1 MSEVLF
7 YHLEQ
12 QTLEQALPL
21 LLDAT
26 MRRGW
31 KAVVQAGSQERVTAL
46 DSHLWTYRDD
56 AFLPHAAKGDARF
69 AEHADSQP
77 IWLTDEYAIIFF
89 RSFCARQ
96 TNAAYTTLIIP
107 NAAM

>member
-26 MRRGW
+26 MKRGW
-31 KAVVQAGSQERVTAL
+31 KAVVQAGSAERV
-46 DSHLWTYRDD
+46 
-56 AFLPHAAKGDARF
+56 AFGGM
-69 AEHADSQP
+69 
-77 IWLTDEYAIIFF
+77 
-89 RSFCARQ
+89 RQ
-96 TNAAYTTLIIP
+96 KCVIP
-107 NAAM
+107 KSP

>member
-26 MRRGW
+26 MKRGW
-31 KAVVQAGSQERVTAL
+31 KAVVQAGSQER
-46 DSHLWTYRDD
+46 
-56 AFLPHAAKGDARF
+56 ARSCEP
-69 AEHADSQP
+69 A
-77 IWLTDEYAIIFF
+77 
-89 RSFCARQ
+89 
-96 TNAAYTTLIIP
+96 
-107 NAAM
+107 